1 MAGYLAVAGIWIV
14 MYGIEIA
21 SNRAIAGAV
30 ERRDR
35 RAAMGWLG
43 ATSLASAWVVAL
55 AVLIVGLAA
64 GKDAGLAAA
73 LLALVLF
80 TVHLGS
86 RVLLQGGPAPGADLM
101 ADRLFNWLKGLPF
114 LGKIR
119 VFIAAWL
126 IPSIAAPAD
135 LRQRREERGVQA
147 PGRVQA
153 PRLDPDPPR
162 APQPLDQPRG
172 SLPVPGERADDL
184 GDGLHRPS
192 HAAQAQPHPGRGR
205 GRLRRDQEQHHG
217 HEPSLLLRDQVVPIP
232 GDPVLL
238 HRLLEP
244 HRLPAIADE

>member
-1 MAGYLAVAGIWIV
+1 MASAFRYLDLVLLAVALPVFLLAGVPMAGYLAVAGIWIV

-86 RVLLQGGPAPGADLM
+86 RVLL
-101 ADRLFNWLKGLPF
+101 
-114 LGKIR
+114 R
-119 VFIAAWL
+119 VVQ
-126 IPSIAAPAD
+126 
-135 LRQRREERGVQA
+135 RQ
-147 PGRVQA
+147 
-153 PRLDPDPPR
+153 
-162 APQPLDQPRG
+162 
-172 SLPVPGERADDL
+172 
-184 GDGLHRPS
+184 
-192 HAAQAQPHPGRGR
+192 
-205 GRLRRDQEQHHG
+205 
-217 HEPSLLLRDQVVPIP
+217 EPT
-232 GDPVLL
+232 
-238 HRLLEP
+238 
-244 HRLPAIADE
+244 

>member
-1 MAGYLAVAGIWIV
+1 MASALRYLDLVLLAVALPVFLLADVPMAGYLAVAGIWIV

-86 RVLLQGGPAPGADLM
+86 RVLL
-101 ADRLFNWLKGLPF
+101 
-114 LGKIR
+114 R
-119 VFIAAWL
+119 V
-126 IPSIAAPAD
+126 
-135 LRQRREERGVQA
+135 VQ
-147 PGRVQA
+147 
-153 PRLDPDPPR
+153 
-162 APQPLDQPRG
+162 
-172 SLPVPGERADDL
+172 
-184 GDGLHRPS
+184 
-192 HAAQAQPHPGRGR
+192 
-205 GRLRRDQEQHHG
+205 DQE
-217 HEPSLLLRDQVVPIP
+217 PS
-232 GDPVLL
+232 
-238 HRLLEP
+238 
-244 HRLPAIADE
+244 